1 MESSP
6 IFDLDAYCARVGYS
20 GPRTATLATLRALL
34 SLHPAAISFENIDV
48 LLGRGIDI
56 SPAAVDAKLVGRH
69 RGGYCYEQN
78 GLLMRALRAL
88 GFSVEGL
95 AARVRWMAPPDAPP
109 RPRTHMVLRVILDG
123 RPWLADVGFGG
134 CTPTA
139 PLRMDIEGAQPT
151 QLESFRLRSV
161 GRDLAL
167 EAQIS
172 ETWEPLY
179 DVSQESMLDVDYELG
194 NWFVSA
200 NPASHFT
207 QMLTASRA
215 TSERRYNLIND
226 RLTIRDRE
234 GGVERQILD
243 ADGILRTLADTFL
256 LPVESAWRPV
266 AERAAPVPTP
276 Q

>member
-1 MESSP
+1 MGSSP
-6 IFDLDAYCARVGYS
+6 VFDLDAYCARIGYS
-20 GPRTATLATLRALL
+20 GPRTATLETLRALL
-34 SLHPAAISFENIDV
+34 SLHPVAIAFENIDV

-56 SPAAVDAKLVGRH
+56 SPAAVDAKLVARR

-78 GLLMRALRAL
+78 GLLRRALLAI
-88 GFSVEGL
+88 GFTVEGL

-139 PLRMDIEGAQPT
+139 PLRMDIEDSQRT
-151 QLESFRLRSV
+151 NLESFRLHCN

-167 EAQIS
+167 EAQIG

-179 DVSQESMLDVDYELG
+179 DVSQEPMLDVDYELG

-207 QMLTASRA
+207 QMLTVSRA
-215 TSERRYNLIND
+215 TSECRYNLIND
-226 RLTIRDRE
+226 RLTIRDRD
-234 GGVERQILD
+234 GGVARQMLD

-266 AERAAPVPTP
+266 AERAAMFPTAP
-276 Q
+276 